1 LQEDGDEELVELDVR
16 EVNGGCKGEGLS
28 LSEDRRCKEASMLP
42 CILSEL
48 QPHGIANTEESTD
61 GVLGWCKVV
70 NGVAV

>member
-1 LQEDGDEELVELDVR
+1 LQENGDEELIELDLC
-16 EVNGGCKGEGLS
+16 EMNGGCEREGLS

-48 QPHGIANTEESTD
+48 QPHGVTYTEESTD
-61 GVLGWCKVV
+61 GILGWGEVV